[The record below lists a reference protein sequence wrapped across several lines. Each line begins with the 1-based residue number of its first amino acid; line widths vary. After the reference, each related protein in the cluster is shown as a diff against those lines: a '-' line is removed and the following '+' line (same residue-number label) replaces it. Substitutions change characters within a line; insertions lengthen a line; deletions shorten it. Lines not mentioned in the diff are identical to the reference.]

1 MAMTSLIG
9 FAVVLT
15 LLGMLVAAGWV
26 YSVLDRMLTRVEGK
40 VKPHVPVVKQRLN
53 AAAQYARP
61 RAAGW
66 ARRMA
71 LGLVAHAAVFFG
83 AAAVVALVRPAPEKL
98 TYESLALSPAAT
110 WFQRNAAYVS
120 INSGLGV
127 RDVKPGFLVS
137 TARLADGSVLVG
149 LPGTQKWYRL

>member
-26 YSVLDRMLTRVEGK
+26 YSVLDRMLTRGRG
-40 VKPHVPVVKQRLN
+40 QGQAACAGRQ
-53 AAAQYARP
+53 AAAQCGGSVRSPSGCRLGSTHGSGARGP
-61 RAAGW
+61 CCGVLRGRGSRSAGP
-66 ARRMA
+66 A
-71 LGLVAHAAVFFG
+71 GSSES
-83 AAAVVALVRPAPEKL
+83 LVRE
-98 TYESLALSPAAT
+98 LALSPAAT